1 MIVSLI
7 PGTNELSNMDTK
19 NTHYATQVTDAELD
33 RCVACGLC
41 LPLCPTYQV
50 LRSEN
55 ASPRGRL
62 ALIRGLVQGKLRPDH
77 EVAGHLSLCLQCRR
91 CESVCPAGVQYG
103 KLIDAAKVQLRNAG
117 AARETATIRFLKA
130 ILKGRSLSQRLVGRL
145 LSLGSRS
152 GLIGLVRRS
161 GVARLLGLENLVNN
175 IPPSPAPFVTG
186 DFYPAT
192 GARQGQVM
200 LFRGCI
206 NSMVDGNTL
215 QSAIRVLRRF
225 GFDVRVPPD
234 QTCCGAVLAHDGD
247 ADTAHTLAA
256 SNIEAF
262 SGKDTPVINVASG
275 CGTFLTEYGQLD
287 HRPEFDEFASR
298 VIDLDTFLTS
308 AQWPESLSI
317 RPLQAKALVQDPCS
331 LRNVL
336 HQQQAVYDL
345 LGRIPNLE
353 VVPLA
358 DNDVCCGGAGTY
370 ALREPAMAN
379 TLRNTKTRHIEQGNA
394 DYLVSANVGCAN
406 HLAGGLREMENPPEI
421 VHPVVLIDRQ
431 LEQEEPR
438 TDISSSNR

>member
-1 MIVSLI
+1 
-7 PGTNELSNMDTK
+7 MDTK
-19 NTHYATQVTDAELD
+19 NTLYTVPIADAEVD

-62 ALIRGLVQGKLRPDH
+62 ALIRGLIQGKLRADH

-91 CESVCPAGVQYG
+91 CESACPAGVQYG
-103 KLIDAAKVQLRNAG
+103 KLIDAATVELRNAG
-117 AARETATIRFLKA
+117 ATRETATIRFLKA
-130 ILKGRSLSQRLVGRL
+130 ILKGRPFGRRLVGSL

-152 GLIGLVRRS
+152 GFIDLVRNS
-161 GVARLLGLENLVNN
+161 GVTRLLGLKKLVNN
-175 IPPSPAPFVTG
+175 IPHLPTPFVTG

-192 GARQGQVM
+192 SAHQGQVM

-215 QSAIRVLRRF
+215 QSAIRVLRRL
-225 GFDVRVPPD
+225 GFDVRVPQK
-234 QTCCGAVLAHDGD
+234 QTCCGAVFAHDGD

-287 HRPEFDEFASR
+287 QRAEFGELAAR
-298 VIDLDTFLTS
+298 VVDIDTFLTS
-308 AQWPESLSI
+308 VQWPESLSI
-317 RPLQAKALVQDPCS
+317 SPLRAKALVQDPCS

-336 HQQQAVYDL
+336 HQQQTVYDL

-358 DNDVCCGGAGTY
+358 DNGICCGGAGTY

-379 TLRNTKTRHIEQGNA
+379 ALRSTKIHHIEQGNA
-394 DYLVSANVGCAN
+394 DYLVSANIGCAI
-406 HLAGGLREMENPPEI
+406 HLAGGLREIENPPEI

-431 LEQEEPR
+431 LEQKEPR
-438 TDISSSNR
+438 TDISSPNR

>member
-1 MIVSLI
+1 
-7 PGTNELSNMDTK
+7 MDTK
-19 NTHYATQVTDAELD
+19 NTHDAIQVTDAELD

-103 KLIDAAKVQLRNAG
+103 KLIDAAKVELRNAG
-117 AARETATIRFLKA
+117 TIRETATIRFLKA
-130 ILKGRSLSQRLVGRL
+130 TLKGRPLGQHMLGRL
-145 LSLGSRS
+145 LFLGSRS
-152 GLIGLVRRS
+152 GLIGLVRSS
-161 GVARLLGLENLVNN
+161 GVARLLGLEKLVNN
-175 IPPSPAPFVTG
+175 LPPSPTPFVAG

-206 NSMVDGNTL
+206 NNMVDGDTL
-215 QSAIRVLRRF
+215 QSAIRVLCGF
-225 GFDVRVPPD
+225 GFDVRVPRD
-234 QTCCGAVLAHDGD
+234 QACCGAVFAHDGD
-247 ADTAHTLAA
+247 ADTAHRLAA

-262 SGKDTPVINVASG
+262 SGSDTPVINIASG
-275 CGTFLTEYGQLD
+275 CGTFLSEYGQLD
-287 HRPEFDEFASR
+287 QRAEFGEFAAR
-298 VIDLDTFLTS
+298 VVDINVFLAS
-308 AQWPESLSI
+308 VQWPESLSI
-317 RPLQAKALVQDPCS
+317 RPLRAKALVQDPCS

-353 VVPLA
+353 VVSLA
-358 DNDVCCGGAGTY
+358 GNDVCCGGAGTY
-370 ALREPAMAN
+370 VLREPAMAD
-379 TLRNTKTRHIEQGNA
+379 TLRSTKIRHIEQGNA
-394 DYLVSANVGCAN
+394 DYLVSANVGCAI
-406 HLAGGLREMENPPEI
+406 HLAGGLREIENPPET
-421 VHPVVLIDRQ
+421 VHPVVLVDRQ
-431 LEQEEPR
+431 LRHGTE
-438 TDISSSNR
+438 D